1 MITTTITP
9 GARVSF
15 DSDHG
20 PQRGVVAQIR
30 KDLIIGQQV
39 ALVQVK
45 GTQGGMPWKMPVE
58 KLTLEAAQC

>member
-15 DSDHG
+15 DSENG
-20 PQRGVVAQIR
+20 PQHGVVAQIR

-39 ALVQVK
+39 AFIQVK
-45 GTQGGMPWKMPVE
+45 GTQGGMPWKMPIE
-58 KLTLEAAQC
+58 KLTLEGAQC